1 MKIEGKAKRPLER
14 RLWGEV
20 RGGWR
25 EGAGN
30 REAEKKSPV
39 FNKVQTPSTS

>member
-1 MKIEGKAKRPLER
+1 MKIEGKVKRPLEG

-20 RGGWR
+20 RRGWR

-39 FNKVQTPSTS
+39 FKKVRTPSTS